1 MNGFNHRALSHD
13 MWNEQRIP
21 TAPVVRTRPK
31 ARPRRS
37 GAYTSARTDWTHGST
52 NASPT
57 PFKLA
62 NAAACRTPRP
72 FRGRGTCSRWGIAH
86 LCKAALHTRH
96 YIGPSH
102 EGVHPE
108 SLSQQTCSL
117 SLRPYTPTWAND
129 CAAPMPTLVMPQIS
143 VPIADRITR
152 FRALPAEPTK
162 GVIAAC
168 RGGDKLCQSGPIH
181 GADSLQSVKD

>member
-1 MNGFNHRALSHD
+1 M
-13 MWNEQRIP
+13 
-21 TAPVVRTRPK
+21 
-31 ARPRRS
+31 
-37 GAYTSARTDWTHGST
+37 SAT
-52 NASPT
+52 
-57 PFKLA
+57 LQ
-62 NAAACRTPRP
+62 
-72 FRGRGTCSRWGIAH
+72 GRGTRSRCGNSH
-86 LCKAALHTRH
+86 LCKAALHMMH
-96 YIGPSH
+96 CIGPSH

-117 SLRPYTPTWAND
+117 PLRPYTPTWAND

-168 RGGDKLCQSGPIH
+168 RGGDNLCQGDPIH
-181 GADSLQSVKD
+181 GASSLQSVKD